1 MYNMNR
7 GRTHLVTSLDPD
19 LAFSTNQL
27 PASAGTRICG
37 RVKVRRSPHPPLEEK
52 EDVEPINLKKNIG
65 MVDKKIKKSKLLSPS
80 RSKSQP
86 RTSEAEPNLGILHLI
101 PFCDTPQ
108 FDAALAASELA
119 ELDLLPDAT
128 EQSLLDEPQPSKSSR
143 PRSLSVP
150 LGLPESI
157 HSIAT
162 QDASITTKNRIP
174 RVVQQSSPLRDSQ
187 QFETDVTFE
196 TNEEAG
202 AIQLPLP
209 EDPLLLKSSQSRSVP
224 RGQSNSLHSTKTRDS
239 IAVTKK
245 RLSRSPLRL
254 SPVPDTEEQPLPK
267 DFQFSRSSQSRSAP
281 RGRSD
286 SLHAT
291 KTRDSIAVKKKTKP
305 RSPLRL
311 SPVPDT
317 KEQSLP
323 KDFLFSRSSRSR
335 SVPRGLSD
343 SLHATKTRDSI
354 AVTKQRM
361 SRSPLRL
368 SPVPDTE
375 EQPLPKDFLFSRLSQ
390 SRSVPRGRSD
400 SLHSTASQDSI
411 ARTKKRMSRSPP
423 RLSLPS
429 AAEGQP
435 LSGGHRLSKSSRSR
449 SVPRGPTESL
459 HSITPLDYIG
469 MTKKRRSRSVKN
481 EHRRSRSFGMDKS
494 LPRLDSAASSPVFT
508 QRNTI
513 CVGAPK
519 GSEQPSGEF
528 ACKEPMPS
536 VFPKPLK
543 QMPRGARARSLPH
556 HLAAI
561 PSPGDSIDEIPR
573 QSRSRSFQRSKGK
586 SKSGSRSASKSRSL
600 SHWPDTQSKLM
611 SVPQKLKYDEK
622 VSTSDDDRLTEIK
635 EFFRK
640 VKQAH
645 AESMTVPSPEPPVA
659 SGDKPSERKSSPKS
673 RRTDPFSESKSVTSN
688 ILVEQL
694 QISSDDSSW
703 TELKAQLLQ
712 HPVPDFCRAR
722 TVSLGAKPAI
732 DHGIQKDHTRFVS
745 PYGMMRCQD
754 STQNYLQIMKAD
766 ECSSDDDSISATA
779 LLMLLDGSPELEL
792 FGQSS
797 DDDSIFIEQSNAPE
811 GLMNPKELLAFLVAD
826 NEDDLPEQKGA
837 LCSELNNP
845 NTPQVMTLAEM
856 ADILNHVATRHGN
869 NDVIR
874 WDIISRMAFRDAEND
889 GFAPLRPVENV
900 GGDAGDYYSDASSIS
915 VEGIDKTTDFWNS
928 GGSF

>member
-1 MYNMNR
+1 
-7 GRTHLVTSLDPD
+7 
-19 LAFSTNQL
+19 
-27 PASAGTRICG
+27 
-37 RVKVRRSPHPPLEEK
+37 
-52 EDVEPINLKKNIG
+52 
-65 MVDKKIKKSKLLSPS
+65 
-80 RSKSQP
+80 
-86 RTSEAEPNLGILHLI
+86 
-101 PFCDTPQ
+101 
-108 FDAALAASELA
+108 
-119 ELDLLPDAT
+119 
-128 EQSLLDEPQPSKSSR
+128 
-143 PRSLSVP
+143 
-150 LGLPESI
+150 
-157 HSIAT
+157 
-162 QDASITTKNRIP
+162 
-174 RVVQQSSPLRDSQ
+174 
-187 QFETDVTFE
+187 
-196 TNEEAG
+196 
-202 AIQLPLP
+202 
-209 EDPLLLKSSQSRSVP
+209 
-224 RGQSNSLHSTKTRDS
+224 
-239 IAVTKK
+239 
-245 RLSRSPLRL
+245 
-254 SPVPDTEEQPLPK
+254 
-267 DFQFSRSSQSRSAP
+267 
-281 RGRSD
+281 
-286 SLHAT
+286 
-291 KTRDSIAVKKKTKP
+291 
-305 RSPLRL
+305 
-311 SPVPDT
+311 
-317 KEQSLP
+317 
-323 KDFLFSRSSRSR
+323 
-335 SVPRGLSD
+335 
-343 SLHATKTRDSI
+343 
-354 AVTKQRM
+354 
-361 SRSPLRL
+361 
-368 SPVPDTE
+368 
-375 EQPLPKDFLFSRLSQ
+375 
-390 SRSVPRGRSD
+390 
-400 SLHSTASQDSI
+400 
-411 ARTKKRMSRSPP
+411 
-423 RLSLPS
+423 
-429 AAEGQP
+429 
-435 LSGGHRLSKSSRSR
+435 
-449 SVPRGPTESL
+449 
-459 HSITPLDYIG
+459 
-469 MTKKRRSRSVKN
+469 
-481 EHRRSRSFGMDKS
+481 MDKS

-528 ACKEPMPS
+528 ACKEPMQS
-536 VFPKPLK
+536 VFPKPPK

-556 HLAAI
+556 HLAGI
-561 PSPGDSIDEIPR
+561 PSLDEIPR

-673 RRTDPFSESKSVTSN
+673 RRTDLFSESKSVTSN

-837 LCSELNNP
+837 LCSELNTP

-856 ADILNHVATRHGN
+856 ADILNHVAMRHGN

>member
-1 MYNMNR
+1 MNR

-224 RGQSNSLHSTKTRDS
+224 RGQSHSLHSTKTRDS
-239 IAVTKK
+239 IVATKK

-267 DFQFSRSSQSRSAP
+267 DFQFSRSSQSRS
-281 RGRSD
+281 
-286 SLHAT
+286 
-291 KTRDSIAVKKKTKP
+291 
-305 RSPLRL
+305 
-311 SPVPDT
+311 
-317 KEQSLP
+317 
-323 KDFLFSRSSRSR
+323 
-335 SVPRGLSD
+335 
-343 SLHATKTRDSI
+343 
-354 AVTKQRM
+354 
-361 SRSPLRL
+361 
-368 SPVPDTE
+368 
-375 EQPLPKDFLFSRLSQ
+375 
-390 SRSVPRGRSD
+390 VPRGRSD

-411 ARTKKRMSRSPP
+411 ALTKKRMSRSPP
-423 RLSLPS
+423 RLSSPS
-429 AAEGQP
+429 ATEGQP
-435 LSGGHRLSKSSRSR
+435 LSDGHRLSKSSRSR

-528 ACKEPMPS
+528 ASKEPMPS

-543 QMPRGARARSLPH
+543 RMPRGARARFLPH
-556 HLAAI
+556 HLAGI

-688 ILVEQL
+688 IILEQL

-826 NEDDLPEQKGA
+826 NEDDLPEQKGT